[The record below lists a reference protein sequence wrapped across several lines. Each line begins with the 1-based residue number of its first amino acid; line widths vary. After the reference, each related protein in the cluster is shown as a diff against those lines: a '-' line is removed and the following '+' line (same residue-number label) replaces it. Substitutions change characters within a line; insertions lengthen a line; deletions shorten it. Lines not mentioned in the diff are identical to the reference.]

1 MAELVVTRY
10 LSPHSPLSTTPGAAH
25 AGAPRATRPATSA
38 LRARRPGRL
47 RPLLGRPRPG
57 VVGACLLSLLQPGL
71 DAPAVLEAV
80 QLAYDSRSGA
90 GAMPSPLKRSPQTE
104 GQRSFV
110 RSFVSAVRA
119 SRRYLNDLEMSDAGG
134 MPRGYL

>member
-1 MAELVVTRY
+1 MPEL
-10 LSPHSPLSTTPGAAH
+10 LALLDQLLAH
-25 AGAPRATRPATSA
+25 YEQGGQAVYVHCWGGRGRA
-38 LRARRPGRL
+38 
-47 RPLLGRPRPG
+47 G
-57 VVGACLLSLLQPGL
+57 VVGACLLSLLQPGF

-80 QLAYDSRSGA
+80 QSAYDSRSGA